1 MTKHR
6 QGDQT
11 IAAKDLGLGEDTL
24 VSGAGEDSVAGEDS
38 GLSTGYE
45 GGRDELHDSVDP
57 ASGGLTQEALD
68 LRKER
73 RITQAGLDASGV
85 ADNTS
90 GADTQDDSV
99 G

>member
-1 MTKHR
+1 
-6 QGDQT
+6 DS
-11 IAAKDLGLGEDTL
+11 
-24 VSGAGEDSVAGEDS
+24 VAGEDSVAGA
-38 GLSTGYE
+38 GYE